1 MTSVVASPGRPILAT
16 VHWGWAA
23 ATLGS
28 IAALWLLVP
37 TALVLLAIFGV
48 IIITH
53 EAGHLLAARD
63 AGMKPTEFYW
73 GFGPEIVGFDV
84 NGCRY
89 GLKAVFLGGY
99 VKIEGMTPTSTL
111 PAGFAEADTYRA
123 ASTVGRLNTILAGP
137 FINLG
142 SSVLAFAAAA
152 RLDGATVGRSFAEGF
167 ENLWLIVSGTFQAFW
182 MLGAEPGTYAN
193 SVVSA
198 DVEAPVRFLSP
209 VAQVEWTSVAVQSG
223 GAGVLIWFGI
233 LSAAVGIVNLLPLPP
248 LDGGH
253 AITVVLERVVQVVR
267 RDRSIRLDMTR
278 AVPLAYVTIA
288 VLVLLSI
295 SALIIDLRDNGVD
308 VIEPIRAGLAW
319 VWPGS

>member
-1 MTSVVASPGRPILAT
+1 MTSVVASPGRPILAS

-23 ATLGS
+23 AAVGS

-48 IIITH
+48 IILTP

-99 VKIEGMTPTSTL
+99 VKIEGMTPTSSL
-111 PAGFAEADTYRA
+111 PVGFDEADTYRA
-123 ASTVGRLNTILAGP
+123 ASTAGRLRTILAGP
-137 FINLG
+137 VINLA

-152 RLDGATVGRSFAEGF
+152 RLDGATVRTSFATGF
-167 ENLWLIVSGTFQAFW
+167 ENLWQIVAGTFQAFW
-182 MLGAEPGTYAN
+182 QLGAEPGAYAS
-193 SVVSA
+193 SVVDA

-223 GAGVLIWFGI
+223 GAGVLIWFCI
-233 LSAAVGIVNLLPLPP
+233 LAAAVGIVNLLPLPP

-253 AITVVLERVVQVVR
+253 AVTILIERVVQVVR
-267 RDRSIRLDMTR
+267 RDRSIRLDMTK
-278 AVPLAYVTIA
+278 AVPLAYVTIGL
-288 VLVLLSI
+288 LVLLSI

-308 VIEPIRAGLAW
+308 VLEPVRSAFAW
-319 VWPGS
+319 LWGS